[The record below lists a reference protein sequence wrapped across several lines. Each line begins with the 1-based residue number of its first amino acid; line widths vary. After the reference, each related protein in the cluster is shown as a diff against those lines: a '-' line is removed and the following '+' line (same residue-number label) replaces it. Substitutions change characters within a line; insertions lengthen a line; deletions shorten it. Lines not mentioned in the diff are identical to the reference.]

1 MKEKIKKKESLSH
14 NITIKNLLG
23 IHARPAAKIAEIVK
37 KAKQNVWLSTQDSK
51 VDAGSIIDILS
62 LGGCMGTKILVEIE
76 THEDIDILKMIC
88 DLFESRFG
96 EEEIEK

>member
-1 MKEKIKKKESLSH
+1 MKEKIEKKESLSH
-14 NITIKNLLG
+14 KITIKNLLG

-51 VDAGSIIDILS
+51 VDASSIIDILT
-62 LGGCMGTKILVEIE
+62 LGGCMGTKILVQVE
-76 THEDIDILKMIC
+76 TSEDIGILKMIC

-96 EEEIEK
+96 EEEIE